1 MASEDIPSSL
11 SDAEKLL
18 SQHQAIREEI
28 DNYTSDYTQMMEY
41 GEKVTAVCK
50 TKQYYDIN
58 K

>member
-28 DNYTSDYTQMMEY
+28 DNYTADYTQMMEY
-41 GEKVTAVCK
+41 GEKVTAVCD
-50 TKQYYDIN
+50 TVY
-58 K
+58 